1 MRGKIAFWFAA
12 LVLGSLMGPPA
23 QAQDK
28 PPLKIGLISD
38 MSGPYA
44 DFFGEGSVLSAQLA
58 IEDAGGTVAGRKI
71 ELLTADHQSKPDIG
85 ASIARKMIDVDGVD
99 AIIDVPTSS
108 VALAVSEVVREK
120 NKTFLA
126 TGPFTS
132 ALTGAN
138 CSPNTI
144 HWSLDNWALAHTI
157 ASAEVAAGGQT
168 WFFITSDY
176 AFGHDLERVATESI
190 EKAGGKVLGAVRHPL
205 DTSDMAS
212 FILQAQASPAEV
224 IGFANAGND
233 TTRAIK
239 TAADFKLA
247 GAKKIAGLT
256 TNVNNIN
263 AIGLQQATGLLA
275 AGPFYWDLNDGTR
288 AWARRF
294 QARHPRH
301 NMPNEMQ
308 AGAYSALVH
317 YFKIVRQGVDTSN
330 GKAVV
335 DAMKALPTDD
345 VIFGKGQIRADGRKI
360 HAMYLYETKTS
371 AESREPWDYFKVKAK
386 IAAEDAFR
394 PLSEGHCPL
403 VQ

>member
-1 MRGKIAFWFAA
+1 MRGRTTLLVAA
-12 LVLGSLMGPPA
+12 LVLGGLINPA
-23 QAQDK
+23 ARADDK
-28 PPLKIGLISD
+28 PLKIGLISD

-44 DFFGEGSVLSAQLA
+44 DFFGEGSVISAQLA
-58 IEDAGGTVAGRKI
+58 IEDAGGMVAGRKI

-85 ASIARKMIDVDGVD
+85 ASIARKMIEVDGVD

-144 HWSLDNWALAHTI
+144 HWSLDNWALAHTL
-157 ASAEVAAGGQT
+157 ASAEVAAGGKT

-176 AFGHDLERVATESI
+176 AFGHDLEKVATESV

-233 TTRAIK
+233 TSRAIT
-239 TAADFKLA
+239 TAADFKLSA
-247 GAKKIAGLT
+247 TKKIAGLT

-275 AGPFYWDLNDGTR
+275 AGPFYWDMNDGTR

-317 YFKIVRQGVDTSN
+317 YFKIVKQGVDTSN

-345 VIFGKGQIRADGRKI
+345 VIFGKGSIRPDGRKI
-360 HAMYLYETKTS
+360 HAMYLYETKTP
-371 AESREPWDYFKVKAK
+371 AESHEPWDYFKVKAT

-394 PLSEGHCPL
+394 PLNEGHCPL
-403 VQ
+403 VH

>member
-1 MRGKIAFWFAA
+1 MRGKAMFGFAA
-12 LVLGSLMGPPA
+12 LALFCLTSPA
-23 QAQDK
+23 ARAEDR
-28 PPLKIGLISD
+28 PLKIGLISD
-38 MSGPYA
+38 MSGVYS

-58 IEDAGGTVAGRKI
+58 IEDAGGVVAGRKI
-71 ELLTADHQSKPDIG
+71 ELLTADHLNKPDNG
-85 ASIARKMIDVDGVD
+85 AAIARKMIEVDGVD

-108 VALAVSEVVREK
+108 VALAVNEVVREK

-138 CSPNTI
+138 CSPNTV
-144 HWSLDNWALAHTI
+144 HWSLDNWALAHTL
-157 ASAEVAAGGQT
+157 ASAEVAAGGKT

-176 AFGHDLERVATESI
+176 SFGHDLERVATESI
-190 EKAGGKVLGAVRHPL
+190 IKAGGKVLGSVRHPL
-205 DTSDMAS
+205 DTPDMAS

-224 IGFANAGND
+224 IGFANAGHD

-239 TAADFKLA
+239 AAADFKLA
-247 GAKKIAGLT
+247 GTKKIAGLT

-263 AIGLQQATGLLA
+263 AIGLAQAAGLLA
-275 AGPFYWDLNDGTR
+275 AGPFYWDLNDETR

-308 AGAYSALVH
+308 AGVYSALVH
-317 YFKIVRQGVDTSN
+317 YFKILNQGVDPSD

-335 DAMKALPTDD
+335 DAMKAMPTDD
-345 VIFGKGQIRADGRKI
+345 VIFGKGLIRPDGRKI
-360 HAMYLYETKTS
+360 HAMYLYETKTP
-371 AESREPWDYFKVKAK
+371 EDSREPWDYFTVKAT
-386 IAAEDAFR
+386 IAADDAFR
-394 PLSEGHCPL
+394 PLNEGHCPL
-403 VQ
+403 VR

>member
-1 MRGKIAFWFAA
+1 MRGKMTFGFA
-12 LVLGSLMGPPA
+12 VLLLAGLISPA
-23 QAQDK
+23 TRADDK

-71 ELLTADHQSKPDIG
+71 ELLTADHQSKPDLG

-132 ALTGAN
+132 ALTGVN
-138 CSPNTI
+138 CSPNTV
-144 HWSLDNWALAHTI
+144 HWSLDNWALAHTL
-157 ASAEVAAGGQT
+157 ASAEVAAGGKT
-168 WFFITSDY
+168 WFFITADY

-190 EKAGGKVLGAVRHPL
+190 EKAGGSVLGAVRHPL

-233 TTRAIK
+233 TTRVIK
-239 TAADFKLA
+239 AAADFKLA

-263 AIGLQQATGLLA
+263 AIGLQQAVGLLA
-275 AGPFYWDLNDGTR
+275 AGPFYWDRDDGTR

-308 AGAYSALVH
+308 AGVYSALVH
-317 YFKIVRQGVDTSN
+317 YFKILNQGVASGD

-360 HAMYLYETKTS
+360 HAMYLYETKAP
-371 AESREPWDYFKVKAK
+371 AESREPWDYFKVKTK

-394 PLSEGHCPL
+394 PLNEGHCPL

>member
-1 MRGKIAFWFAA
+1 MRARTTLLLAA
-12 LVLGSLMGPPA
+12 LVLGGLIDPA
-23 QAQDK
+23 ARADEK
-28 PPLKIGLISD
+28 PLKIGLISD

-44 DFFGEGSVLSAQLA
+44 DFFGEGSVISAQLA

-108 VALAVSEVVREK
+108 VALAVSEVMRDK

-144 HWSLDNWALAHTI
+144 HWSLDNWALAHTL
-157 ASAEVAAGGQT
+157 AAAEVAAGGKT
-168 WFFITSDY
+168 WFFVTSDY
-176 AFGHDLERVATESI
+176 AFGHDLERVATESV

-212 FILQAQASPAEV
+212 FILQAQASAAEV

-239 TAADFKLA
+239 TAADFKLSA
-247 GAKKIAGLT
+247 TKKIAGLT

-263 AIGLQQATGLLA
+263 AIGLPQAAGLLA
-275 AGPFYWDLNDGTR
+275 AGPFYWDMNDGTR
-288 AWARRF
+288 TWARRF

-308 AGAYSALVH
+308 AGVYSALVH
-317 YFKIVRQGVDTSN
+317 YFKIVKAGVDTGN

-345 VIFGKGQIRADGRKI
+345 VIFGKGSIRPDGRKI
-360 HAMYLYETKTS
+360 HPMYLYETKTS
-371 AESREPWDYFKVKAK
+371 AESREPWDYFKVKAT
-386 IAAEDAFR
+386 ISAEDAFR
-394 PLSEGHCPL
+394 PLNEGHCPL
-403 VQ
+403 IH